1 MKVTFCNDINTAAY
15 LTAEGMPCLPGIP
28 CVMKQ
33 GKKAT
38 FLVLGMDGTQ
48 ILFIPVE
55 LPTGWG
61 NVPDGNY
68 LIANGAVSYVDGM
81 LFLTRGNSILVEV

>member
-1 MKVTFCNDINTAAY
+1 MKVTFCNNINTAAY

-33 GKKAT
+33 GET
-38 FLVLGMDGTQ
+38 SLLLVLAMNGQQ
-48 ILFIPVE
+48 ILLTPVE
-55 LPTGWG
+55 LPPGWG

-81 LFLTRGNSILVEV
+81 LVVTRGNSILIEV